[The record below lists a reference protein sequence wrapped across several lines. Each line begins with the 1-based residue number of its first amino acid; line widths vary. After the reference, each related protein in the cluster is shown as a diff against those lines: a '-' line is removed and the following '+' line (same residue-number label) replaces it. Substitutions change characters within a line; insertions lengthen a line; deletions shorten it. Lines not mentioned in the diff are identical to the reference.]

1 VRNSAGKREKG
12 KKWQNILEK
21 LRPEDF
27 GKYKT

>member
-1 VRNSAGKREKG
+1 VPAGKSEKG

-21 LRPEDF
+21 LKLNNF

>member
-1 VRNSAGKREKG
+1 VPAGKNEKG

-21 LRPEDF
+21 LKPNDF

>member
-1 VRNSAGKREKG
+1 VPAGKNGKG

-21 LRPEDF
+21 LKPNDF